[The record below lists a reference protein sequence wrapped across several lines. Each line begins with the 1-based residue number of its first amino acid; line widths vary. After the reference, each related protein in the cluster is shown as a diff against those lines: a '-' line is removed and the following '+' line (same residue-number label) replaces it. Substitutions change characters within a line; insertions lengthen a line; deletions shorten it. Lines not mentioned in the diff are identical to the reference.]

1 MESKSCQ
8 GVGSWTAKP
17 CCHILSFDGTTF
29 VGWQNVNFPRRI
41 VGVLPRGARR
51 GEVDKIQKSLCT
63 FRGDL
68 VLRSTD

>member
-17 CCHILSFDGTTF
+17 CVTF
-29 VGWQNVNFPRRI
+29 YLLMEQPSLVGRYVNFPRRI
-41 VGVLPRGARR
+41 VGVLPRGVRR

-63 FRGDL
+63 FRGDF